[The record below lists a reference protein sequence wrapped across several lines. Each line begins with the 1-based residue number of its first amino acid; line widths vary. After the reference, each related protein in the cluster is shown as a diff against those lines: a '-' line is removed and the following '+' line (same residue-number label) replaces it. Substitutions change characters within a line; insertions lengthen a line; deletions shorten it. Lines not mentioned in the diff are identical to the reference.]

1 MTKKH
6 RRLIEQ
12 ITTTDNLRLA
22 YAKTSRGKKMTW
34 GYLEFKEYAEAN
46 LHLVQEEL
54 RDGGY
59 RIGPY
64 REFMVYEPKP
74 RQISALDFKDRLVQ
88 HALCNIVAPIFERS
102 LLPQTFA
109 CRVGLGTHAGVR
121 YVQAKLRYTE
131 AKYCLKTD
139 YSKFFPSIDR
149 EVLHTLINRKIDCAG
164 TLAILREII
173 PATGKGIP
181 IGSLTSQLFANVY
194 GNMAD
199 RFIHF
204 DLGQRHWARYMDD
217 IVVMGDDQERLM
229 DDFLRLNDFSA
240 ERMKLRI
247 GKWQLAPVSR
257 GVNFLG
263 YRIWPTHKLLR
274 KDSVLRA
281 KRKVANFLHY
291 GDTDGLTKFVASWR
305 GHTQWADANNLHKW
319 MEQRY
324 GITL

>member
-1 MTKKH
+1 M
-6 RRLIEQ
+6 
-12 ITTTDNLRLA
+12 RLA
-22 YAKTSRGKKMTW
+22 YEKTSRGKKTTW

-46 LHLVQEEL
+46 LKLAQEEL

-59 RIGPY
+59 RLGLY

-88 HALCNIVAPIFERS
+88 HAVCNVIAPIFDAA

-121 YVQAKLRYTE
+121 YVQSKLRSTK
-131 AKYCLKTD
+131 AQWCLKTD
-139 YSKFFPSIDR
+139 YAKFFPSIDR
-149 EVLHTLINRKIDCAG
+149 KVLHSLIEHKVDCAG

-173 PATGKGIP
+173 PPSGAGIP
-181 IGSLTSQLFANVY
+181 IGSLTSQLFANTY

-204 DLGQRHWARYMDD
+204 NLGHRNWARYMDD
-217 IVVMGDDQERLM
+217 IVVLDDDRERLS
-229 DDFLRLNDFSA
+229 DSFARLNDFSA
-240 ERMKLRI
+240 EHMKLRI

-281 KRKVANFLHY
+281 KRKVANFLRH
-291 GDTDGLTKFVASWR
+291 DDRQGLSRFIASWQ
-305 GHTQWADANNLHKW
+305 GHSQWADAHDLNHW

-324 GITL
+324 DLTF